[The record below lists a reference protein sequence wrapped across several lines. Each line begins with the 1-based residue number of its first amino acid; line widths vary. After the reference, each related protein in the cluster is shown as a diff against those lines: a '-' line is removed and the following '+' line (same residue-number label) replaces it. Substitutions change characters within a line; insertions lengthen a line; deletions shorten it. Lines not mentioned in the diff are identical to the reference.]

1 MKILR
6 FLASTSL
13 KSGGPQNGIKSLS
26 PYLEKNNISTNIIS
40 LDENLEEIK
49 GVEKIFSF
57 KRYTKYNFNL
67 KALFSILT
75 MSKLYKS
82 CDLIIIHGHWQ
93 FHVLLGLLVSYFIRS
108 HT

>member
-26 PYLEKNNISTNIIS
+26 PYLEKNNVSTNIIS

-49 GVEKIFSF
+49 GVEKIVELELSSEETENF
-57 KRYTKYNFNL
+57 KNSISAVRE
-67 KALFSILT
+67 LFSAAKKID
-75 MSKLYKS
+75 KE
-82 CDLIIIHGHWQ
+82 
-93 FHVLLGLLVSYFIRS
+93 LG
-108 HT
+108 